1 MEAAAVNPYKGNGH
15 ASFTVQCL
23 KWVDVSGTFAFKD
36 WVFDEYNAGKEYN
49 VKVQRVD
56 GENRYRIVDPFSQA
70 LAESG
75 EEVGEPDE
83 YLFFTINPKN
93 NGVAFDSYNT
103 GYLTEEG
110 SDILGFSSLDYL
122 GVDDVDSKYDPTSH
136 KMTIIT
142 GMV

>member
-1 MEAAAVNPYKGNGH
+1 M
-15 ASFTVQCL
+15 
-23 KWVDVSGTFAFKD
+23 
-36 WVFDEYNAGKEYN
+36 
-49 VKVQRVD
+49 
-56 GENRYRIVDPFSQA
+56 
-70 LAESG
+70 AESG

-136 KMTIIT
+136 KMTLNVYYYGDGLIGQKESVLTVPDDFKLILEDE
-142 GMV
+142 